1 METLPN
7 LKPDVLQQL
16 TRNIE
21 HSLRATEQE
30 LPKINGAQRHTK
42 TEAKKSSDDRTRKTK
57 HTTNL
62 SKASEQSVSSSRR
75 GKEEPKSSGHND
87 NVQSKKRLRN
97 GDLKRQSQNAK
108 DDSTQSRGTGRAMPK
123 ESRSKPDSKKDKTE
137 RTVSDLTSW
146 VVESDL
152 SNLSVWQTL
161 EPLAEWHAA
170 VLPALPQPV
179 EDQKSAPRETVE
191 RINAYAMQLLSEEN
205 EIFSRSSR
213 PKSSSHQFYTD
224 IMASGTLSD
233 KIGALTL
240 SIQESPLHN
249 MKSMET
255 LLGLARKRSRAQA
268 VEVLGALKDLF
279 GPGNLLP
286 SDRKLMSFVAH
297 PELHA
302 AIRSSSPEWKEEKPL
317 PKPLTRTHLI
327 LWAFEDWLKSTFF
340 QTLQI
345 LEVWCNDEVA
355 FARGR
360 AVDYIY
366 SLLKEK
372 PEQETNLLRLLV
384 NKLGDKDKKISSQT
398 SFRILQL
405 MTAHPAMKMTI
416 VSAIESDLIFR
427 PGQSLHAQYYAAITL
442 NQTVLSSGDET
453 LTRKLVDVYF
463 SLFLKILHNTGNT
476 KKSDVDE
483 KPPAKIKFNAKG
495 EPQGGGSLPGK
506 KALEKQA
513 QSAKSTTAETELRE
527 KLLSAVLTGVNRAI
541 PFIST
546 SDEAFEKHIDT
557 LFRITHSSNFNTSIQ
572 ALMLIQQIQGANES
586 INDRFYRTLYESLLD
601 SRLLH
606 SSKQVLYL
614 NLLYRALRSDL
625 NVNRVKA
632 FSKRILQ
639 VMTMHQPSFTCGA
652 IYLLRELEN
661 VYPSLQNF
669 VTQQQENVEEGEES
683 FKDVDEDA
691 VSAGTKQSGQDVID
705 RSEDAHDRP
714 TYDPRKRDP
723 SHANASASTLWDI
736 SPFIHH
742 YHPSVS
748 LFATRLLSRDPMP
761 PKPDLGLNTL
771 IHFLDRFVYKNPKS
785 IEHRKGLKGM
795 SLMQPLASGDKSAVL
810 VTGSGEN
817 GQSMPVNSDAFW
829 KREVGDVGADEVFF
843 HKYFSTLG
851 KKKENRAERKKQK
864 EKNKAADESDVDS
877 QEDEEDEEE
886 VWKAL
891 VDSKPEIEGDAFDE
905 DDEGFSDLED
915 MAQEMEDLSDDEDED
930 MTNGVEK
937 VPGESDDEEL
947 DFGESDLEALLDS
960 DDEIPPELDEN
971 VISETGDV
979 AMETSRDVSKGDK
992 GKKSGRDRKK
1002 KLKHLPTFASAED
1015 YEKMLGGDDEE
1026 GVA

>member
-21 HSLRATEQE
+21 HSLKATEQE
-30 LPKINGAQRHTK
+30 RPKINGAQRKTK
-42 TEAKKSSDDRTRKTK
+42 AESKKSSEERK
-57 HTTNL
+57 
-62 SKASEQSVSSSRR
+62 SKAKITTSLPIAFEQSVSSSKR
-75 GKEEPKSSGHND
+75 GKKESKIPGYED

-97 GDLKRQSQNAK
+97 GDLKSR
-108 DDSTQSRGTGRAMPK
+108 TQ
-123 ESRSKPDSKKDKTE
+123 RSKGYPIQSKGNGKELRKDSGSRLTSKKDRAE
-137 RTVSDLTSW
+137 RTVSVFTSAA
-146 VVESDL
+146 VTFDS
-152 SNLSVWQTL
+152 SNIAISQTL

-170 VLPALPQPV
+170 VLPALPQPT
-179 EDQKSAPRETVE
+179 ENQKSASKETVE
-191 RINAYAMQLLSEEN
+191 RINAHATHLLSEEN
-205 EIFSRSSR
+205 DIFSQSSR
-213 PKSSSHQFYTD
+213 PRSSSHQFYTD
-224 IMASGTLSD
+224 IMSSGTLSD

-286 SDRKLMSFVAH
+286 SDRKLMSFAAH

-302 AIRSSSPEWKEEKPL
+302 AIRSSSPEWKEDKPL
-317 PKPLTRTHLI
+317 PKPLTQAHLI
-327 LWAFEDWLKSTFF
+327 FWAFEDWLKSTFF

-372 PEQETNLLRLLV
+372 PEQEANLLKLLV

-416 VSAIESDLIFR
+416 VSAIESDLLFR

-442 NQTVLSSGDET
+442 NQTVLSSGDEM
-453 LTRKLVDVYF
+453 LTRKLVHVYF
-463 SLFLKILHNTGNT
+463 SLFLKLLH
-476 KKSDVDE
+476 KPDKRRKVDMDE
-483 KPPAKIKFNAKG
+483 KPTVKVKFNAKG
-495 EPQGGGSLPGK
+495 ELQGGGSLPGK

-546 SDEAFEKHIDT
+546 GDEAFEKHIDT
-557 LFRITHSSNFNTSIQ
+557 LFRITHSSNFNTSVQ

-639 VMTMHQPSFTCGA
+639 VMAMHQPSFTCGA

-669 VTQQQENVEEGEES
+669 VVQQQENDDEGEES
-683 FKDVDEDA
+683 FKDVDEEA
-691 VSAGTKQSGQDVID
+691 PSAGTKQSGQDEAD
-705 RSEDAHDRP
+705 RSEDAHDRL

-748 LFATRLLSRDPMP
+748 LFANRLLSRDSMP

-785 IEHRKGLKGM
+785 IENRKGLKGM
-795 SLMQPLASGDKSAVL
+795 SLMQPLAGGDKSAVL
-810 VTGSGEN
+810 VTRNGEA
-817 GQSMPVNSDAFW
+817 GQTMPVNSDAFW

-843 HKYFSTLG
+843 HKYFSVLG
-851 KKKENRAERKKQK
+851 QKKESRAEKKKQK
-864 EKNKAADESDVDS
+864 EKKKAAEESDVDDE
-877 QEDEEDEEE
+877 EDEEDEEE

-891 VDSKPEIEGDAFDE
+891 VDSKPEIEGGVFDE

-915 MAQEMEDLSDDEDED
+915 MAQEMEDLSDDEDEG
-930 MTNGVEK
+930 MANGDEQA
-937 VPGESDDEEL
+937 PGESDGEEL

-960 DDEIPPELDEN
+960 DDEIPPELNEN
-971 VISETGDV
+971 VLSNGGFET
-979 AMETSRDVSKGDK
+979 ETSKDVSKGNK
-992 GKKSGRDRKK
+992 SKKSSRDRKK

-1015 YEKMLGGDDEE
+1015 YEKIIGGDDEE